1 MSAISQ
7 ELELELAHELEHEAS
22 AESAHEAAHEQEAE
36 HEAFFNHLAAM
47 ADRSGSS
54 QALRRIA
61 LTAARQALRTQP
73 VPGPGI
79 EGEFEQEFE
88 ALGESEYEAM
98 LKVRTPQQ
106 VDAMLEHLGH
116 TAAEASNEQEAAEHF
131 LPLIPL
137 AAKALL
143 PIAGKMLMPLAKKAV
158 GAFATK
164 IAPQIIKNVAPTL
177 TRAVSNVTRTLF
189 RSPTARPLLHA
200 MPKIAKSTV
209 AQIAQ
214 RASRGLPVNRQ
225 VALRT
230 FARNTYRTLSNPR
243 SLVNSYQRSLRADR
257 RHHSRVGRL
266 VGSTPSNYRRGPYR
280 GGGYGGGGLGG
291 YAGGNGGTQT
301 GYNPG
306 GAPAGSMAA
315 PGAPSYAAPGVPGYP
330 VSGAQGYPSGP
341 SGAPIPQMPFAVP
354 PGAGPSGVCYW
365 YSLAPR

>member
-22 AESAHEAAHEQEAE
+22 AASAHEAAHEQEAE
-36 HEAFFNHLAAM
+36 HEAFFNHLSAM
-47 ADRSGSS
+47 AERSGRS

-61 LTAARQALRTQP
+61 LAAARQALRTQP
-73 VPGPGI
+73 APPPGI
-79 EGEFEQEFE
+79 EGEFEQEYE

-98 LKVRTPQQ
+98 LKVKTPAQ

-116 TAAEASNEQEAAEHF
+116 TAAEAANEQEAAEHF

-143 PIAGKMLMPLAKKAV
+143 PMAGKLIAPLAKKAI
-158 GAFATK
+158 GTLATK
-164 IAPQIIKNVAPTL
+164 VAPQIIKNVAPTL

-200 MPKIAKSTV
+200 MPKIARSTV

-230 FARNTYRTLSNPR
+230 LAQNTYRTLSNPR

-257 RHHSRVGRL
+257 WHHRRVGRL
-266 VGSTPSNYRRGPYR
+266 VGATPRPYRRGGSR
-280 GGGYGGGGLGG
+280 AG
-291 YAGGNGGTQT
+291 YAGGGGGAAGGYGPGAGSPGNGGAGPSPHG
-301 GYNPG
+301 GY
-306 GAPAGSMAA
+306 
-315 PGAPSYAAPGVPGYP
+315 APGVPGLP
-330 VSGAQGYPSGP
+330 GVPGP
-341 SGAPIPQMPFAVP
+341 INGLPGPLPFAAP
-354 PGAGPSGVCYW
+354 PGATPAGVCYW
-365 YSLAPR
+365 YSFGAR